1 MSNEPQKPGYGY
13 FYICV
18 AISLGAFYGQQPIA
32 GAIFMFM
39 AGFNA
44 GTSLKGKEIYE
55 LEQRLK
61 AYAADWQ
68 ERKGL

>member
-13 FYICV
+13 FYVCI

-32 GAIFMFM
+32 GAIFMFL
-39 AGFNA
+39 AGFNV
-44 GTSLKGKEIYE
+44 GTSLEGQKTCE

>member
-1 MSNEPQKPGYGY
+1 MSNEPQKPCYGY
-13 FYICV
+13 FYVCV
-18 AISLGAFYGQQPIA
+18 AILLGAFYGQQPIA

-68 ERKGL
+68 ERKRL

>member
-1 MSNEPQKPGYGY
+1 
-13 FYICV
+13 
-18 AISLGAFYGQQPIA
+18 
-32 GAIFMFM
+32 MFL

-44 GTSLKGKEIYE
+44 GTSLEGKKTYE